1 MNQQASLGIMV
12 DSLSLLWYSSLKVR
26 PRFLGRLW
34 RAAIKKEAKG
44 ASKLHTIKPG
54 IIKKQMVLGCLFTLL
69 VLTAGPLNTPTLV
82 YSQSL
87 TLA

>member
-1 MNQQASLGIMV
+1 MG
-12 DSLSLLWYSSLKVR
+12 DSLSLLWYSGCGSLKVR
-26 PRFLGRLW
+26 LQFQSCLW
-34 RAAIKKEAKG
+34 RAAIRKEAKG
-44 ASKLHTIKPG
+44 GCELDTIKPG

-69 VLTAGPLNTPTLV
+69 VLTAETLNTPTLV